1 MTNLRTHMQSAHKD
15 GVFKELKAKE
25 TLEVWK
31 FVSLKSL
38 KEDFG
43 SVEKHSGSF
52 KQDLDE
58 QFVK

>member
-1 MTNLRTHMQSAHKD
+1 MQSAHKD